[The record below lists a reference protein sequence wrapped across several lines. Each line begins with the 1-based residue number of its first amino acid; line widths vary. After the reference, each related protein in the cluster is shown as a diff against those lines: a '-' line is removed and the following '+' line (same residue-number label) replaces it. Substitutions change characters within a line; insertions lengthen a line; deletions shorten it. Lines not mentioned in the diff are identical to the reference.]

1 MWMSMLC
8 EDEVPQLHATGQPH
22 TFVLKKQYFS
32 SKFYNKSLIGSQKRF
47 LTCATWLFVAGDDG
61 HAWLVFLPDFPDLP
75 GLRVVIF
82 DC

>member
-8 EDEVPQLHATGQPH
+8 EGEVPQLHATGQPH

-47 LTCATWLFVAGDDG
+47 LTCATWLFVAGDRHG
-61 HAWLVFLPDFPDLP
+61 GVHS
-75 GLRVVIF
+75 GLEREPAAAARFFFVGG
-82 DC
+82 